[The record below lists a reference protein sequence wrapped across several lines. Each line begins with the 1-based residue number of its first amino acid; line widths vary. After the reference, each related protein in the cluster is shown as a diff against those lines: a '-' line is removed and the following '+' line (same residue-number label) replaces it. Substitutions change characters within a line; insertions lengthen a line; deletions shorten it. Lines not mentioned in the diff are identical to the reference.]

1 MLITPSGKLYVCK
14 QCDESFDKS
23 YSLANHVKSFCP
35 KRVKKT
41 DGDNADTKG
50 EQGEAGIIRL
60 IGSCGIPHKLQMLL
74 DFNAVVKRRTI
85 KKKRLED
92 SAVVKS
98 DEMEAESSGSEYPI
112 IT

>member
-60 IGSCGIPHKLQMLL
+60 IGSCGIYHINCKCYLTLTQ
-74 DFNAVVKRRTI
+74 
-85 KKKRLED
+85 
-92 SAVVKS
+92 
-98 DEMEAESSGSEYPI
+98 SSKEEL
-112 IT
+112 